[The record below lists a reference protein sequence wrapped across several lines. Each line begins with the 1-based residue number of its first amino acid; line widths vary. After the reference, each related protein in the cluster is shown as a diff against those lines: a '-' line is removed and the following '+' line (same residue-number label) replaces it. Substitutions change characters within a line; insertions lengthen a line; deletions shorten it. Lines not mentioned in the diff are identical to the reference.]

1 MTVLAGHP
9 SSVSLLGVDPTLE
22 QLIPE
27 EDRELARRV
36 CRVPAIH
43 LSPGRWQPRP
53 STGAGAGDD
62 PFALLVVDG
71 ALTSTLRIAGHESA
85 RVLGPGDIFDPA
97 RGAGGLLTVEMQWS
111 ALQPTTLAALDHR
124 YLAMARRWPPLTVAL
139 QQRLCDEANRIAVL
153 AAIAHLPRV
162 ELRVLALMW
171 HLGDRF
177 GREEG
182 GSGLHLPLKLTHAQ
196 LGRLVGAQRPTVTI
210 ALQALRE
217 SGDLDRRDDGT
228 WWLADGSRDK
238 LAA

>member
-1 MTVLAGHP
+1 MTALAGHP
-9 SSVSLLGVDPTLE
+9 SSVSLLEVDPTLE
-22 QLIPE
+22 QFIPE
-27 EDRELARRV
+27 EDRDLARRV
-36 CRVPAIH
+36 CQVPAIH
-43 LSPGRWQPRP
+43 LTPGRWQPRP
-53 STGAGAGDD
+53 STGAGDD

-71 ALTSTLRIAGHESA
+71 ALTSTLRIAGRESA

-97 RGAGGLLTVEMQWS
+97 RRAGGLLTVEIDWN

-139 QQRLCDEANRIAVL
+139 QQRLCDEANRTAVL

-171 HLGDRF
+171 HLADRF
-177 GREEG
+177 GREEPG
-182 GSGLHLPLKLTHAQ
+182 DGRHLPLSLTHAQ

-217 SGDLDRRDDGT
+217 SGDLDRRGDGT
-228 WWLADGSRDK
+228 WSLTAGSRDK